1 MFLVILIIVVILALW
16 YYTSSKGTVPAPTTD
31 VAKTPSASETA
42 AVNLAAA
49 EAPKGALGSGSTT
62 AGAISAG
69 STSGNIPPVAII
81 TTTTQANVSTTVGSS
96 STGSATS
103 PVPAPIVPKPSVV
116 GTTVAVTGATATAG
130 QLSSMLPT
138 YTFYPG
144 MTFGGNDLAN
154 TGLTD
159 NVPKLAS
166 WCDAN
171 AQCKGFT
178 TDAWMKSV
186 IVPQDKWYKWSEVP
200 TKGLYVK
207 K

>member
-1 MFLVILIIVVILALW
+1 
-16 YYTSSKGTVPAPTTD
+16 
-31 VAKTPSASETA
+31 
-42 AVNLAAA
+42 
-49 EAPKGALGSGSTT
+49 
-62 AGAISAG
+62 
-69 STSGNIPPVAII
+69 
-81 TTTTQANVSTTVGSS
+81 
-96 STGSATS
+96 
-103 PVPAPIVPKPSVV
+103 
-116 GTTVAVTGATATAG
+116 
-130 QLSSMLPT
+130 MLPT

-159 NVPKLAS
+159 DVSKLAA

-178 TDAWMKSV
+178 TDAWMKGV
-186 IVPQDKWYKWSEVP
+186 IIPQDKWYKWSDVP